1 LEHSVCDT
9 LQRYEFTV
17 SHFEVILTGLVYRSR
32 KGQSVVALTSLL
44 LLLLLMVVVVV
55 MVIMI
60 S

>member
-44 LLLLLMVVVVV
+44 LLLMVVVVV

>member
-1 LEHSVCDT
+1 

-44 LLLLLMVVVVV
+44 LLLMVVVMV

>member
-1 LEHSVCDT
+1 

-44 LLLLLMVVVVV
+44 LLLLLMVVVMV